1 LQSGN
6 DSHNASAMKTAAAVL
21 HEIERPMP
29 YADSK
34 PMVIEELDLDGPGE
48 GEVLV
53 EMKGAGLCHSDLSV
67 INGSRPRPT
76 PMVLGHEASGIIREV
91 GTGVRG
97 LKPDDH
103 VIFTFIPSC
112 DHCRYCKEGKPSL
125 CEPGAEANN
134 AGVLMNGAQ
143 HFSNKGRSYFHHCGV
158 SGYSQY
164 TIALPGSLV
173 KIDSTLPFEYATLFG
188 CAVMT
193 GTGAA
198 MNTAN
203 IRPNQTVA
211 VFGLGGVGLAALM
224 GAKACNA
231 GQIIAVDLL
240 NSKLEMAKKLG
251 ATHTVNAKE
260 SNPVEVIKD
269 LTHGGVDIAIESAGN
284 STVLAQAY
292 ESTMRGGTTI
302 AIGLPHPDHK
312 LSIPAVSLSAM
323 EKTITGSYQG
333 SCVPTRDIPKFIDM
347 YHAGQLPVDQLL
359 TDTISLEDINTG
371 FDRLHKGEVA
381 RQVILF

>member
-1 LQSGN
+1 
-6 DSHNASAMKTAAAVL
+6 MKTTAAVL
-21 HEIERPMP
+21 HEMECTLPYENSQPMI
-29 YADSK
+29 
-34 PMVIEELDLDGPGE
+34 IEELELEGPGE

-53 EMKGAGLCHSDLSV
+53 EVKGAGLCHSDLSV
-67 INGSRPRPT
+67 INGSRPRQM
-76 PMVLGHEASGIIREV
+76 PMVLGHEASGIVREV
-91 GTGVRG
+91 GAGIRG
-97 LKPDDH
+97 IQPDEH

-112 DHCRYCKEGKPSL
+112 GHCRYCTVGKPSL

-143 HFSNKGRSYFHHCGV
+143 KFRREGKSYFHHCGV

-164 TIALPGSLV
+164 TIAMPGSLV
-173 KIDSTLPFEYATLFG
+173 KIDKDLPFELATLFG
-188 CAVMT
+188 CAVST

-203 IRPNQTVA
+203 IRPGQSVA

-240 NSKLEMAKKLG
+240 DSKLEMAKNLG
-251 ATHTVNAKE
+251 ATHVVSAKDN
-260 SNPVEVIKD
+260 NPVEVIQD
-269 LTHGGVDIAIESAGN
+269 LTHGGVEIAIESVGN
-284 STVLAQAY
+284 AMVLAQAY
-292 ESTMRGGTTI
+292 ESTMRGGTTV
-302 AIGLPHPDHK
+302 AIGLPHPDHQF
-312 LSIPAVSLSAM
+312 SIPAVTLSAM
-323 EKTITGSYQG
+323 EKTVKGSYQG
-333 SCVPTRDIPKFIDM
+333 SCVPSRDIPKFIEM
-347 YHAGQLPVDQLL
+347 FHAGQLPVDQLL
-359 TDTISLEDINTG
+359 SDTIKLEDINEG

>member
-1 LQSGN
+1 
-6 DSHNASAMKTAAAVL
+6 MKTVAAVL
-21 HEIERPMP
+21 HEMEKPLP

-34 PMVIEELDLDGPGE
+34 PMVIEELELEGPGE

-53 EMKGAGLCHSDLSV
+53 EVKGAGLCHSDLSV
-67 INGSRPRPT
+67 INGSRPRQM
-76 PMVLGHEASGIIREV
+76 PMVLGHEASGIVREV
-91 GTGVRG
+91 GSGVRG

-112 DHCRYCKEGKPSL
+112 GHCRYCSSGRPSL

-134 AGVLMNGAQ
+134 AGLLMNGAQ
-143 HFSNKGRSYFHHCGV
+143 RFSRKSKPYYHHCGV

-173 KIDSTLPFEYATLFG
+173 KVNPSLPFEHATLFG
-188 CAVMT
+188 CAVST
-193 GTGAA
+193 GTGAV

-203 IRPNQTVA
+203 IQAGQSVA

-240 NSKLEMAKKLG
+240 DSKLEIAKKLG
-251 ATHTVNAKE
+251 ATHTVSAKDN
-260 SNPVEVIKD
+260 NPTEVIQD
-269 LTHGGVDIAIESAGN
+269 LTCGGVEIAIESVGN
-284 STVLAQAY
+284 AKVLAQAY
-292 ESTMRGGTTI
+292 ESTMRGGTTV
-302 AIGLPHPDHK
+302 AIGLPHPDHQF
-312 LSIPAVSLSAM
+312 SIPAVTLSAM
-323 EKTITGSYQG
+323 EKTVKGSYQG
-333 SCVPTRDIPKFIDM
+333 SCVPSRDIPKFIDM
-347 YHAGQLPVDQLL
+347 FHGGQLPVDQLL
-359 TDTISLEDINTG
+359 TDTIKLEEINEG

>member
-1 LQSGN
+1 
-6 DSHNASAMKTAAAVL
+6 MKTAAAVL
-21 HEIERPMP
+21 HEMERPMP
-29 YADSK
+29 YADSR

-53 EMKGAGLCHSDLSV
+53 EVKGAGLCHSDLSV
-67 INGSRPRPT
+67 INGSRPRQT
-76 PMVLGHEASGIIREV
+76 PMVLGHEASGIVREV
-91 GTGVRG
+91 GPGVRG
-97 LKPDDH
+97 LKADDH

-143 HFSNKGRSYFHHCGV
+143 RFSNKGRSYFHHCGV

-231 GQIIAVDLL
+231 GQVIAVDLL

-269 LTHGGVDIAIESAGN
+269 LTHGGVDIACLLYTSPSPRDATLSRMPSSA
-284 STVLAQAY
+284 
-292 ESTMRGGTTI
+292 
-302 AIGLPHPDHK
+302 
-312 LSIPAVSLSAM
+312 
-323 EKTITGSYQG
+323 
-333 SCVPTRDIPKFIDM
+333 
-347 YHAGQLPVDQLL
+347 
-359 TDTISLEDINTG
+359 
-371 FDRLHKGEVA
+371 
-381 RQVILF
+381 